1 LKDKKI
7 LCVIIFFCF
16 LAVLTSV
23 SISDAGKMPAPPEED
38 MLLFSRPLSGVSLV
52 KGGREKRIIY
62 RHGAHIAPRLSP
74 DGEKILFH
82 SKQDGPIA
90 IWLANLNGQEMQR
103 LCDGDQANWSPDG
116 RRIVFRREGRIMEK
130 EVSSG
135 AERVISAENMPS
147 CEFPSYLPDGRAM
160 FVSDDRIFLSDS
172 ENLEQLAER
181 DIRSAPRCSP
191 DGKKIA
197 YQGGAHIYVMD
208 MESRKSTQLTTDGG
222 VQSWP
227 VWSSDGQSIC
237 YCQSPEAFGGPWDL
251 CRVAINSPENFRV
264 LERDVE
270 VSFDWRGS
278 PQDKSTR
285 QKIPTGH
292 NIDLRQVEDEITVEN
307 DWGVISLSL
316 KGSSI
321 HVLPRKKRFSEQS
334 EMEIYAKNREGN
346 FATGIES
353 VDVLNNDGE
362 SVVLSVSFRSAD
374 GGAMSGIF
382 SIPRSRPFIGIK
394 PVESLDSVYIKK
406 VMDLALLPDRFGDDL
421 ILDPDKYPNLRISL
435 PHAPFLMGLAH
446 DRAMLLAIAPGE
458 KQEIRLMRGENK
470 RDFVG
475 VEIQTEGEEIFIS
488 LLAVSDLWYKTM
500 VFPDLQN
507 DSWKIRWSSPFSA
520 QWRAAVA
527 GDGRYYSRMWGED
540 ALSDIRTNYLPLEGE
555 FPRAPELS
563 VVYAYGR
570 SWNTPLEI
578 LTPGD
583 ILQDTLGID
592 RLKDVLDIEGL
603 RAYRTAEQPVPLHVF
618 LTSQDQRLWPEN
630 SPGWPESLD
639 FSPIYQLLVRIRMF
653 ERKGV
658 EETAAHL
665 LKDILNSLRGLDNRI
680 KEYER
685 FLASME
691 SFCETNGEQT
701 QEIVKDI
708 KELEKRIADLP
719 ISDLDILSESIE
731 AFKKSSGTG
740 EELWD
745 SSEFDRFREIS
756 GTALSERK
764 AILAEYRDFVKKVRN
779 DAGIAI
785 TKKPESKDISE
796 ELRRLTQNILRNRYY
811 LEGDW
816 RGENPLK

>member
-1 LKDKKI
+1 MKDKRI

-16 LAVLTSV
+16 LDVLTSV
-23 SISDAGKMPAPPEED
+23 ATSNAGKMPALPEED

-52 KGGREKRIIY
+52 KDGREERIIY
-62 RHGAHIAPRLSP
+62 RQGAYIAPRLSP
-74 DGEKILFH
+74 DGEKIIFN

-90 IWLANLNGQEMQR
+90 IWLTDLNGQEMRR
-103 LCDGDQANWSPDG
+103 LCEGDQANWSPDG
-116 RRIVFRREGRIMEK
+116 KRIVFRREGRIMGK
-130 EVSSG
+130 EIASG
-135 AERVISAENMPS
+135 AERIISPENMPS
-147 CEFPSYLPDGRAM
+147 CEFPSYLPDGKVM
-160 FVSDDRIFLSDS
+160 FVSDDRIFLTDS
-172 ENLEQLAER
+172 ENLEQLAEG

-197 YQGGAHIYVMD
+197 YQLGAHIHVMD
-208 MESRKSTQLTTDGG
+208 MESRKAAQLTTDGG

-237 YCQSPEAFGGPWDL
+237 YCQSPEAFGGPWDI
-251 CRVAINSPENFRV
+251 CRVAIDSPENFRI

-270 VSFDWRGS
+270 VSFDWRGL
-278 PQDKSTR
+278 PQDNSTR
-285 QKIPTGH
+285 QKIPAGH

-321 HVLPRKKRFSEQS
+321 HVLPRKKRFSDQS
-334 EMEIYAKNREGN
+334 EMEIYVKNRAGK

-374 GGAMSGIF
+374 GGTMRGVF
-382 SIPRSRPFIGIK
+382 TIPRSRPFIGIK
-394 PVESLDSVYIKK
+394 PVESLDNVYIKK

-421 ILDPDKYPNLRISL
+421 ILAPDKYPSLRTPL
-435 PHAPFLMGLAH
+435 PHAPLLVGLTD
-446 DRAMLLAIAPGE
+446 DRSMLLAIAPGE
-458 KQEIRLMRGENK
+458 KQEIRLMRGENE
-470 RDFVG
+470 RDFTG

-527 GDGRYYSRMWGED
+527 GDGQYYSRMWGED
-540 ALSDIRTNYLPLEGE
+540 TLSDIRTNYLPLESE

-583 ILQDTLGID
+583 ILQDALGID

-603 RAYRTAEQPVPLHVF
+603 RAYRTAEPPVPLHVF
-618 LTSQDQRLWPEN
+618 LTSQDQRLWPED

-658 EETAAHL
+658 EETTAHL
-665 LKDILNSLRGLDNRI
+665 LEDILRSLRGLDSRI
-680 KEYER
+680 EEYEK

-691 SFCETNGEQT
+691 SFCEANGEQT

-708 KELEKRIADLP
+708 RELEKRIADLP
-719 ISDLDILSESIE
+719 VTDLKPLPDSIK
-731 AFKKSSGTG
+731 AFKNSSGTG
-740 EELWD
+740 AALWD
-745 SSEFDRFREIS
+745 VSEFYRFRDIS
-756 GTALSERK
+756 ESALSERK
-764 AILAEYRDFVKKVRN
+764 SILAEYRDFVKKLRN

-785 TKKPESKDISE
+785 TKKPESRDISE
-796 ELRRLTQNILRNRYY
+796 ELRRLAQNILRNRYY